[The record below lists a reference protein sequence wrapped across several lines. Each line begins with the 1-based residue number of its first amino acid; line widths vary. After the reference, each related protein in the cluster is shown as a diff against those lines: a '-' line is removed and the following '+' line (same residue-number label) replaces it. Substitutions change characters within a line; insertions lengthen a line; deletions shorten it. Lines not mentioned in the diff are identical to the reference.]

1 MASLVRFSFG
11 LGRRRMSSD
20 TAGVVGAAASAVS
33 GEAGRS
39 TETPSSH
46 FEARSMTVAD
56 VLSLKGERQYT
67 CFEDDLVFDA
77 VKEMVKHNIGS
88 LVVVDRKTPT
98 KPIGIVTERDYL
110 EKVRNV
116 TKERPARDLTDS
128 FLAQVI
134 VLGRTSKTSTIKQ
147 IMSQKNLV
155 WVTPTATLHYCM
167 DLMSKN
173 RVRHIP
179 VVNSDELQGLISIGD
194 IVTELVASH
203 KRVNEA
209 MHTYIGGSY

>member
-1 MASLVRFSFG
+1 
-11 LGRRRMSSD
+11 MSSD

-110 EKVRNV
+110 EKV
-116 TKERPARDLTDS
+116 
-128 FLAQVI
+128 I